1 MMNNMGAIS
10 LLRTVS
16 CKLRAIGSRRRL
28 DVELTGRIA
37 LGAVIGIGLLVWA
50 ANLDVRLLAR
60 TLPHS
65 RDSGANAE
73 NGRRLYTKYGC
84 YECHG
89 YEAQGGGSAGPR
101 IGPEPIPLAALIGY
115 VREPAR
121 EMPPYSEKVVSEKD
135 LTDIYEFLK
144 SLPHPPVESS
154 SPLLR

>member
-1 MMNNMGAIS
+1 MIENMRTVS

-16 CKLRAIGSRRRL
+16 WKLRAITSLRWLG
-28 DVELTGRIA
+28 VQLTGRIA
-37 LGAVIGIGLLVWA
+37 LCAAIGIGILLWA
-50 ANLDVRLLAR
+50 ASVDVRVLAR
-60 TLPHS
+60 TLPQ
-65 RDSGANAE
+65 SGGSGGNAE
-73 NGRRLYTKYGC
+73 NGRRLYARYGC

-89 YEAQGGGSAGPR
+89 YEGQGGGSAGPR

-121 EMPPYSEKVVSEKD
+121 EMPPYSEKVISDKD

-154 SPLLR
+154 NPLLR